1 MFREFQGRVRVG
13 ITGMAGDERQTG
25 PFACL
30 QIYTLPSEQC
40 RATED
45 FSGEQRSQGGK
56 AGARH
61 AR

>member
-1 MFREFQGRVRVG
+1 
-13 ITGMAGDERQTG
+13 MAGDERQTG